1 MKGIFTMLT
10 TTRSAVVLVM
20 VVSGAAADQL
30 RDYRLVPATNQ
41 ETSKLVAVVDGRE
54 VNVATD
60 VLKVWRG
67 WIPDVLLYV
76 EKLSDGRQRLRSFNA
91 IVGRRHTITTE
102 QQQITSVTSA
112 QLDRDHQVLVIFLRD
127 QSGKVPSL
135 ALAGPQSGVFR
146 RYDNATAGAILDKR
160 IEIRYFAPEDLDR
173 PRDDFQDLK
182 PAKTEIVPLMNPR
195 R

>member
-67 WIPDVLLYV
+67 WIPDILLYV

-91 IVGRRHTITTE
+91 IVGRRDTITTE